1 MVLSPIVATMSETR
15 QGQDPSMM
23 VMIQVVNVV
32 F

>member
-15 QGQDPSMM
+15 QGPDPSMM
-23 VMIQVVNVV
+23 VMIQAVSAV